1 MDKVSATYCSPCP
14 GLLHG
19 VLKPDRRRAS
29 KQRAPTGIAF
39 ACAAAL
45 MIGQWS
51 CSPKEQPAAEPR
63 PVETVVV
70 APAQGGTVAVYPA
83 QILSRYDGRLAFRVS
98 GRLIAKL
105 VEVGQPVTAGQ
116 ILARLDPADAELS
129 VVGARAQVAAAESAA
144 RQQAMDLARAQ
155 RLLADGFISQ
165 AGYDRKV
172 VNADQAQEQWRLA
185 QSQLAG
191 AIRQVDY
198 TILRAARDGVVAD
211 FAADPGRVVQAG
223 ETVATIATPGEIEA
237 AISIPEGES
246 EAFRR
251 STLTVRTWS
260 APTVSYPGRIRMISP
275 AAAAQTRTF
284 EARIAFTPPP
294 GAAAVGSTAEVT
306 ATTPIVGTSMR
317 LPVSALSQRAGHPVV
332 WVVTGTPARVSARNV
347 DVVQV
352 QQNAILV
359 TGDVRP
365 GDRVVT
371 AGVNR
376 LFPNEVVRPVPSTAP
391 VLQ

>member
-1 MDKVSATYCSPCP
+1 MDKAPTAYCCPRP
-14 GLLHG
+14 GLLRG
-19 VLKPDRRRAS
+19 AIEPAQRRAS
-29 KQRAPTGIAF
+29 QHRSPPKIAL
-39 ACAAAL
+39 ACTAAL

-63 PVETVVV
+63 PVETVIV

-83 QILSRYDGRLAFRVS
+83 QVLSRYDGRLAFRVS

-116 ILARLDPADAELS
+116 ILARLDPVDAELS

-144 RQQAMDLARAQ
+144 RQQAIDLARAQ
-155 RLLADGFISQ
+155 RLLTDGFISQ

-172 VNADQAQEQWRLA
+172 VGADQAKEQLRLA

-191 AIRQVDY
+191 AVRQVDY

-223 ETVATIATPGEIEA
+223 ETIATIATPGEIEA

-260 APTVSYPGRIRMISP
+260 APTVSYPGRIRVISP
-275 AAAAQTRTF
+275 AAAMQTRTF
-284 EARIAFTPPP
+284 EARIAFSAPP

-317 LPVSALSQRAGHPVV
+317 LPVSALSQRAGHPIV
-332 WVVTGTPARVSARNV
+332 WVVAGTPARVSARNV
-347 DVVQV
+347 EVVQV
-352 QQNAILV
+352 QQNAVLV
-359 TGDVRP
+359 TGNVRP

>member
-1 MDKVSATYCSPCP
+1 MDQAPTTHSGPSL
-14 GLLHG
+14 GLLRRA
-19 VLKPDRRRAS
+19 LTPDRRRAS

-39 ACAAAL
+39 ACTAAL
-45 MIGQWS
+45 MVGQWS
-51 CSPKEQPAAEPR
+51 CSPKEQPAEEPR
-63 PVETVVV
+63 PVETVIV

-83 QILSRYDGRLAFRVS
+83 QVLSRYDGRLAFRVS

-129 VVGARAQVAAAESAA
+129 VAGARAQVAAAESAA
-144 RQQAMDLARAQ
+144 RQQAIDLARAQ

-165 AGYDRKV
+165 AGYDRKLV
-172 VNADQAQEQWRLA
+172 SADQAQEQWRLA

-198 TILRAARDGVVAD
+198 TALRAERDGVVAD

-223 ETVATIATPGEIEA
+223 ETVATIATPSEIEA

-251 STLTVRTWS
+251 STLAVRTWS
-260 APTVSYPGRIRMISP
+260 APNVSYPGRIRMMSP

-284 EARIAFTPPP
+284 EARVAFTAPP

-306 ATTPIVGTSMR
+306 ATTPIVGTAMR
-317 LPVSALSQRAGHPVV
+317 LPVSALSQRAGSPIV
-332 WVVTGTPARVSARNV
+332 WVVAGTPARVSARNV
-347 DVVQV
+347 EVVQV
-352 QQNAILV
+352 QQNAVLV

-365 GDRVVT
+365 GERVVT

-376 LFPNEVVRPVPSTAP
+376 LFPNQVVRPVSSTASG
-391 VLQ
+391 LQ

>member
-1 MDKVSATYCSPCP
+1 MDKVFATYPGPCP
-14 GLLHG
+14 GSLRGALT
-19 VLKPDRRRAS
+19 PDP
-29 KQRAPTGIAF
+29 QRATVSRRIAL
-39 ACAAAL
+39 AGAAAL
-45 MIGQWS
+45 MIAQWS
-51 CSPKEQPAAEPR
+51 CAPEEQPAAGPR
-63 PVETVVV
+63 AVETVVV

-83 QILSRYDGRLAFRVS
+83 QVLSRYDGRLAFRVS
-98 GRLIAKL
+98 GRLVAKL

-144 RQQAMDLARAQ
+144 RQQAIDLARAQ

-172 VNADQAQEQWRLA
+172 VGADQAQEQWRLA

-237 AISIPEGES
+237 AISVPEGES

-251 STLTVRTWS
+251 STLAVRTWS
-260 APTVSYPGRIRMISP
+260 APKVSYPGRIRMISP
-275 AAAAQTRTF
+275 AAAMQTRTF
-284 EARIAFTPPP
+284 EARIAFSAPP

-317 LPVSALSQRAGHPVV
+317 LPVSALSERAGHPIV
-332 WVVTGTPARVSARNV
+332 WVVAGTPARVSARNV
-347 DVVQV
+347 EVVQV
-352 QQNAILV
+352 QQNAVLV

-365 GDRVVT
+365 GERVVT

>member
-1 MDKVSATYCSPCP
+1 MDKVPATYPGPCP
-14 GLLHG
+14 EMLRGALT
-19 VLKPDRRRAS
+19 PDPRRAS
-29 KQRAPTGIAF
+29 KSRVSRRIAL
-39 ACAAAL
+39 AGAVVL
-45 MIGQWS
+45 MIAQWS
-51 CSPKEQPAAEPR
+51 CAKEEQPAAGPR
-63 PVETVVV
+63 AVETIVV

-83 QILSRYDGRLAFRVS
+83 QVLSRYDGRLAFRVS

-129 VVGARAQVAAAESAA
+129 VAGARAQVAAAESAA
-144 RQQAMDLARAQ
+144 RQQAIDLARAQ
-155 RLLADGFISQ
+155 RLLADGYISQ

-172 VNADQAQEQWRLA
+172 VGTDQAQEQLRLA

-191 AIRQVDY
+191 TIRQVDY
-198 TILRAARDGVVAD
+198 TILRAARDGVVAE

-223 ETVATIATPGEIEA
+223 ETIVTIATPGEIEA

-251 STLTVRTWS
+251 STLAVRTWS
-260 APTVSYPGRIRMISP
+260 APKVSYPGHVRLISP

-284 EARIAFTPPP
+284 EARVAFTAPP

-306 ATTPIVGTSMR
+306 ATTPIVGTAMR
-317 LPVSALSQRAGHPVV
+317 LPVSALSQRAGRPIV

-352 QQNAILV
+352 QQNAVLV
-359 TGDVRP
+359 TGEVRP

-371 AGVNR
+371 AGANH

-391 VLQ
+391 ALQ